1 MTYEEL
7 EKKCKWYEE
16 QAAELRKRM
25 RVYEDGKY
33 IIIKAEDVVN
43 LRYDMGETTFT
54 VENFHVLLEEHP
66 LHKRIKEVIE

>member
-25 RVYEDGKY
+25 RIYEDGKY
-33 IIIKAEDVVN
+33 IIIKAEDIVN
-43 LRYDMGETTFT
+43 FEHNVFT
-54 VENFHVLLEEHP
+54 VENYHVLLEGHP